1 MGVRHGQAHITELAL
16 QVFSRAVHPEWFAV
30 REHVR
35 VTQESWEADIRIIE
49 GGHAIV
55 FRSGRVRL
63 TEVLSGS
70 ANDLPDT
77 GLLFHSRIRHE
88 RVATLHPN
96 PAVEYQ
102 AAFEVERVDRE
113 VFTHLTEEMALD
125 ASRGCLF
132 HRFATQNRLA
142 AAPVTHLRI
151 EARKHSLSVY
161 SFHSF
166 PEESAIVRTQ
176 SLIEPK
182 SGRELA

>member
-1 MGVRHGQAHITELAL
+1 MGVRHGRARITDLAL

-30 REHVR
+30 REHIR
-35 VTQESWEADIRIIE
+35 VIQEGWEADIRIIE
-49 GGHAIV
+49 GGHALV

-63 TEVLSGS
+63 TEILSGS
-70 ANDLPDT
+70 ANEFPDS

-88 RVATLHPN
+88 RVARLRPN
-96 PAVEYQ
+96 PAIEYQ

-113 VFTHLTEEMALD
+113 VFTHLTEEMTLD
-125 ASRGCLF
+125 ASRGRLF
-132 HRFATQNRLA
+132 HRFAAENRLA
-142 AAPVTHLRI
+142 AAPISHVRF

-176 SLIEPK
+176 SLIECKPGLE
-182 SGRELA
+182 SA

>member
-1 MGVRHGQAHITELAL
+1 MGVRHDRARITDLTL

-30 REHVR
+30 RAHVR
-35 VTQESWEADIRIIE
+35 VIQEGWEADVRIIE

-63 TEVLSGS
+63 AEVLSGT
-70 ANDLPDT
+70 AGALPDA

-88 RVATLHPN
+88 RVARLHPN
-96 PAVEYQ
+96 PSIEYQ

-125 ASRGCLF
+125 ASRGRLF
-132 HRFATQNRLA
+132 HRFAAANRLA
-142 AAPVTHLRI
+142 PAPISHLRF

-166 PEESAIVRTQ
+166 PEENAIVRTQ

-182 SGRELA
+182 PGMDLA

>member
-1 MGVRHGQAHITELAL
+1 MGVRHGRTRIAELSL

-30 REHVR
+30 REHLR
-35 VTQESWEADIRIIE
+35 VIQDAWEADIRLIE

-70 ANDLPDT
+70 ACELPDA

-96 PAVEYQ
+96 PAIEFQ

-113 VFTHLTEEMALD
+113 VFDHLTEEMTLD
-125 ASRGCLF
+125 ASRGRLF
-132 HRFATQNRLA
+132 HRFATENRLA
-142 AAPVTHLRI
+142 PAPISHLRF

-182 SGRELA
+182 SGLDSA